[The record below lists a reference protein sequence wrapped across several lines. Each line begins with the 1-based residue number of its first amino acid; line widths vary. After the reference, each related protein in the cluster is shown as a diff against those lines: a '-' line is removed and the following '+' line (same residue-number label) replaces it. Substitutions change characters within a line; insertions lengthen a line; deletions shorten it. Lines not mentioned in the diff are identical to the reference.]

1 MYGVLTVVSAGMSN
15 ISGECEL
22 KFCDSRGSDKLCQKF
37 PVYSLIILSF
47 MSKKDTK
54 SCVSD
59 RSNSHKSIF

>member
-1 MYGVLTVVSAGMSN
+1 MSN
-15 ISGECEL
+15 ISVECEL